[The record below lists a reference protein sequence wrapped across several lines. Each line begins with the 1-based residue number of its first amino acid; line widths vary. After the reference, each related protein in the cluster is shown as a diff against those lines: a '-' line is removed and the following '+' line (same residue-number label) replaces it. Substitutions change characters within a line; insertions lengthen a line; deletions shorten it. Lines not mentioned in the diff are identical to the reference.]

1 MTASFFV
8 FGWKMSLK
16 NEFILVKNK
25 ISKRRGKDIPFFVK
39 YRPLHN
45 KSLLWNTS
53 HKDTTCEH
61 VWLDANID
69 KEGTAAAALAGEL
82 PCMKTLPVR
91 TCGIPRICQGGGG
104 GCCCCCSS
112 SCSSK
117 TAMGTS
123 CELPG
128 MRTLPLSKSDWIPS
142 ICQGGG
148 CCCCYSSCCNKLPWV
163 PGVNYLAWE
172 RRLWACVAAYQG
184 SAREV
189 ATAALAAAATT
200 CHGYL
205 VWITWHVRLH
215 AKDLPGRWLLLL
227 QQLLQQSCHGYRGC
241 GQGRYQARRVS
252 THNGSAQNKINYVGC
267 LPVHSGHT
275 KNACSWVKV
284 FSWKIIV
291 LKCNYKYIVPRPCPP
306 PPLGREGRRGKEEL
320 IELVGFTHQSKSI
333 QWPPGVLPC
342 MYKCFLVCIPPQKKK
357 K

>member
-1 MTASFFV
+1 MAVPLQTFPFFESLAMFSRDLFWICYWQKFRIWWTPKRWNFAVSQGVFYKETFYFMTASFFV

-25 ISKRRGKDIPFFVK
+25 ISKRRGKDIPLFVK

-82 PCMKTLPVR
+82 PCMKTLPLR
-91 TCGIPRICQGGGG
+91 TCGIPRICQGGG

-128 MRTLPLSKSDWIPS
+128 MRTLPLSKSDWIPR

-148 CCCCYSSCCNKLPWV
+148 CCCCYSSCCNKLPWA

-172 RRLWACVAAYQG
+172 RHLWACVAACQG

-189 ATAALAAAATT
+189 AAAAAALAAM
-200 CHGYL
+200 G
-205 VWITWHVRLH
+205 TW
-215 AKDLPGRWLLLL
+215 
-227 QQLLQQSCHGYRGC
+227 C
-241 GQGRYQARRVS
+241 
-252 THNGSAQNKINYVGC
+252 
-267 LPVHSGHT
+267 
-275 KNACSWVKV
+275 
-284 FSWKIIV
+284 
-291 LKCNYKYIVPRPCPP
+291 
-306 PPLGREGRRGKEEL
+306 E
-320 IELVGFTHQSKSI
+320 
-333 QWPPGVLPC
+333 LPC
-342 MYKCFLVCIPPQKKK
+342 MRTPTVSMCGSIPRICPGGDCCCSNSCFNKAAMGTGDVGKAGIKPGGSPLTTVLHKTKLIMLDACLYILAIQKINVLGSKCSSEK
-357 K
+357 